1 MNYNSVDVKIKP
13 ERTRYFDYHPLWLE
27 RFIERDFPHLIRRKY
42 MPPYMEMWYEVAQ
55 KYNSQNRRNSRR
67 KKTLNGGRKMGLYQ
81 EFPTLQAIEDKLDA
95 DIARIREKM
104 SEVKK
109 HPRYAD
115 NETERK
121 YQLELLEQEY
131 EETLAKA
138 EDEFQTE
145 LKAIE
150 LHLAEQAFTM
160 PATSAEELE
169 KAQELANIVKFQL
182 MTSSNIDD
190 TLTLLK
196 TRVKTMNDAE
206 KQAVKMAIATIDI
219 GENKQ
224 FKEILKELDD
234 TFHMRSIKKQLEA
247 LKRIKKGDNS
257 LRRKYDV
264 MDKAVKAAFSQP
276 SPFRGGGIGREFY
289 EKYLKGGRK

>member
-1 MNYNSVDVKIKP
+1 MSFY
-13 ERTRYFDYHPLWLE
+13 R
-27 RFIERDFPHLIRRKY
+27 
-42 MPPYMEMWYEVAQ
+42 
-55 KYNSQNRRNSRR
+55 
-67 KKTLNGGRKMGLYQ
+67 

-95 DIARIREKM
+95 EIERIRNEM
-104 SEVKK
+104 REVKK

-115 NETERK
+115 NEAERK

-150 LHLAEQAFTM
+150 LHLAEQAFSM
-160 PATSAEELE
+160 PNVSAEELE

-182 MTSSNIDD
+182 MTSPNLDD

-206 KQAVKMAIATIDI
+206 KQAVKMAIATIDL

-234 TFHMRSIKKQLEA
+234 TFHMRSIKKQLDA
-247 LKRIKKGDNS
+247 LKRIKEGGNS
-257 LRRKYDV
+257 LRRTYDA
-264 MDKAVKAAFSQP
+264 MDKAVKAAFSQRE
-276 SPFRGGGIGREFY
+276 PFFSGGIDREFY
-289 EKYLKGGRK
+289 EKHLKGGRE

>member
-1 MNYNSVDVKIKP
+1 MSFYK
-13 ERTRYFDYHPLWLE
+13 
-27 RFIERDFPHLIRRKY
+27 
-42 MPPYMEMWYEVAQ
+42 
-55 KYNSQNRRNSRR
+55 
-67 KKTLNGGRKMGLYQ
+67 
-81 EFPTLQAIEDKLDA
+81 EFPTLQAIENKLDA
-95 DIARIREKM
+95 DIARIRKKM
-104 SEVKK
+104 REVKK

-115 NETERK
+115 NEAERK

-182 MTSSNIDD
+182 LTSPNLDD

-206 KQAVKMAIATIDI
+206 KQAVKMAIATIDL

-234 TFHMRSIKKQLEA
+234 TFHMRSIKKQLDA
-247 LKRIKKGDNS
+247 LKRIKEGGNS
-257 LRRKYDV
+257 LRRTYDA
-264 MDKAVKAAFSQP
+264 MDKAVKAAFSQRE
-276 SPFRGGGIGREFY
+276 PFFSGGIDREFY
-289 EKYLKGGRK
+289 EKHLKGGRE

>member
-1 MNYNSVDVKIKP
+1 MSFYK
-13 ERTRYFDYHPLWLE
+13 
-27 RFIERDFPHLIRRKY
+27 
-42 MPPYMEMWYEVAQ
+42 
-55 KYNSQNRRNSRR
+55 
-67 KKTLNGGRKMGLYQ
+67 
-81 EFPTLQAIEDKLDA
+81 EFPTLQAIEDKLDS

-104 SEVKK
+104 REVKK

-115 NETERK
+115 NEAERK
-121 YQLELLEQEY
+121 YQLELLKQEY

-150 LHLAEQAFTM
+150 LHLAEQAFSM
-160 PATSAEELE
+160 PNVSAEELE

-182 MTSSNIDD
+182 MTSPNLDD

-206 KQAVKMAIATIDI
+206 KQAVKMAIATIDL
-219 GENKQ
+219 GEHNE

-234 TFHMRSIKKQLEA
+234 TFHMRSVKKQLEA
-247 LKRIKKGDNS
+247 LKRIKEGGNS
-257 LRRKYDV
+257 LRRTYDA

-276 SPFRGGGIGREFY
+276 EPFFGGGIDREFY
-289 EKYLKGGRK
+289 EKHLKGGRN